1 MTNLENLKINLTQ
14 EERDILRGKQ
24 GPTMQKVLVTVVL
37 YGEALGAE
45 RLVDIEGDGHFVI
58 SWATP
63 GIAPPLEMLDEL
75 VAAGLKTKY
84 PFTLDPKAPLDFEN
98 LRLRPEQEQ
107 ALKQMYRDQARY
119 DERMLQLGLRD
130 TDAYTCNPYLPEVG
144 NIPKRGTIL
153 AWSESAC
160 AVFANS
166 ILGART
172 NRNGAIMDLLSNIVG
187 KTPLAGLLTDE
198 GRRATWLVE
207 VRTTKLPHPQLLGAA
222 IGRKVLEDVPFIVGL
237 DRFLGSGLSE
247 ETLRQ
252 AQGRLLRQPFD
263 GVCPERS
270 RGAQDKAQGRLLDY
284 LQEMGAACATY
295 GAVGLYHVENITPEA
310 VDQGTDLLV
319 PDHATYV
326 IDDQE
331 LQDLMASYPVMWAD
345 KEAKPEKCYIGCPH
359 LSLRQLYWWT
369 DKIHSALQAGR
380 QSQLAVET
388 TICAAPQVLQKL
400 KADVKAYERL
410 ERAGVKLSVTCAETL
425 FEGGV
430 SAGEA
435 IVTNS
440 NKLRAYTTARF
451 FPDEELVEILVS
463 GEIKGAVGKFEE

>member
-1 MTNLENLKINLTQ
+1 MVDLENLKIKLAP
-14 EERDILRGKQ
+14 EERDILQGKQ
-24 GPTMQKVLVTVVL
+24 GPTMQKVMKTVVL

-63 GIAPPLEMLDEL
+63 GIAPPLKMLDEL

-98 LRLRPEQEQ
+98 LGLSSEQEQ
-107 ALKQMYRDQARY
+107 TLEQMYRDQARY
-119 DERMLQLGLRD
+119 DEKMLQLGLRD

-144 NIPKRGTIL
+144 NIPKRDTIL

-166 ILGART
+166 VLGART

-207 VRTTKLPHPQLLGAA
+207 IRTARLPHPQLLGAA
-222 IGRKVLEDVPFIVGL
+222 IGRKVVEDVPFIVGL
-237 DRFLGSGLSE
+237 DRFLGSGLSK
-247 ETLRQ
+247 ET
-252 AQGRLLRQPFD
+252 
-263 GVCPERS
+263 
-270 RGAQDKAQGRLLDY
+270 LDY

-295 GAVGLYHVENITPEA
+295 GAVGLTHLENITPEA
-310 VDQGTDLLV
+310 VDRGTNLLT

-331 LQDLMASYPVMWAD
+331 LDDLMASYPVMWAD
-345 KEAKPEKCYIGCPH
+345 KEAKPEKCLIGCPH
-359 LSLRQLYWWT
+359 LSLRQLHWWT
-369 DKIHSALQAGR
+369 GEIHDALQAKN

-388 TICAAPQVLQKL
+388 IICAAPQVLQKF
-400 KADVKAYERL
+400 KADMTAYERL
-410 ERAGVKLSVTCAETL
+410 ERAGVKFSVTCVETL
-425 FEGGV
+425 FEGDV
-430 SAGEA
+430 IAGEA
-435 IVTNS
+435 VITNS

-451 FPDEELVEILVS
+451 FPDKELVDILVS
-463 GEIKGAVGKFEE
+463 GEIKRTTTIQEGKKSEHIIQRQGNSSR